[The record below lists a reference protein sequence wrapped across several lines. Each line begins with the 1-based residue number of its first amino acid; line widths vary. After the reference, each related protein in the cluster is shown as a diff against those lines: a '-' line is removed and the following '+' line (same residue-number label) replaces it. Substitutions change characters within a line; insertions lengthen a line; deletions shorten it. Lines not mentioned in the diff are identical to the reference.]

1 MTKLKSLKPRRDS
14 RFSDNEE
21 ALVDRATS
29 VAIFEDTSRHAA
41 FVARTLR
48 DDGYVCHRFR
58 RLGLLTAGLESEP
71 FDLLILI
78 GLDSDSDAMT
88 ALKWVRAHCGTGL
101 PVLLIGEPH
110 KATDETAALDA
121 GADDYVLK
129 SRTPEV
135 LRARV
140 SSLLRRAQW
149 PKARVPVRFGPYEFD
164 TAKCTVTLR
173 GNAIALT
180 HREFALAYLLFRQA
194 GLPLSRTQILESIW
208 HQTSGMPSRTVDT
221 HVSWLRTKLML
232 RPENEYVI
240 IAVYGYGYC
249 LEKLADA

>member
-14 RFSDNEE
+14 RFSHNE
-21 ALVDRATS
+21 AAPVDRATI
-29 VAIFEDTSRHAA
+29 VAIFEDTTRLASY
-41 FVARTLR
+41 VARTLS

-58 RLGLLTAGLESEP
+58 RLGLLTAGLDSQP

-78 GLDSDSDAMT
+78 GLDPDSDAMT
-88 ALKWVRAHCGTGL
+88 ALKWVRAHCGADL
-101 PVLLIGEPH
+101 PVLFIGEPR
-110 KATDETAALDA
+110 KAADETAALDA

-129 SRTPEV
+129 ARTPEV

-149 PKARVPVRFGPYEFD
+149 PKTRMPVRFGPYEFD
-164 TAKCTVTLR
+164 TAKCIVTLR

-194 GLPLSRTQILESIW
+194 GLPVSRAQILESIW

-232 RPENEYVI
+232 CPENEYVI

-249 LEKLADA
+249 LEKLTNA